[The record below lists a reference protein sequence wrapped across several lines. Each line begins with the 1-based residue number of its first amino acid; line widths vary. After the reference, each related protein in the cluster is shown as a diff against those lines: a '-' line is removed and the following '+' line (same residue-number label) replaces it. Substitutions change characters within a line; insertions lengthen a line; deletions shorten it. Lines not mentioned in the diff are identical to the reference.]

1 MDYREN
7 DLPKLLE
14 RMRTAHTPIHTS
26 ETHTQYL
33 MCSDVLGLH
42 RPWLH

>member
-1 MDYREN
+1 MDYRET

-26 ETHTQYL
+26 ETTPNTS
-33 MCSDVLGLH
+33 CAATF
-42 RPWLH
+42 